1 MKPVWLVLNIGSS
14 TVKFGLFDVADAR
27 PLVRGLIEGIGLQ
40 PRLKASLPDGTLE
53 LRAPADARDAKELT
67 LWLLGL
73 LEGRLGPLDL
83 HAAGHRVVHGGPDY
97 NAPVLL
103 TPEVFERLES
113 FSPLAP
119 SHQPFNLAGVRAVEA
134 RWPGVPQIAC
144 FDTAFHHDRPRLAR
158 LYALPRAMAEEG
170 ILRYGFHGLSYDYI
184 ASRLPEVLGE
194 TGRGK
199 VIVAHLGSGASLCAM
214 ENLRSLDTTMGFSAL
229 DGLMMGTRCGQLD
242 PGVIL
247 HFLRQGLTG
256 PEIETI
262 LGKQS
267 GLAGVSGISPD
278 MRDLLASDRPEAA
291 EAVDLFV
298 RFILRQI
305 GALSAGMGGLDA
317 LVFTAGI
324 GQHAPEIRARVM
336 EGLGWLGLEMDAA
349 ANGAGQAVI
358 SAPGSRVKAAVIA
371 TDEEEVIL
379 RALHRGEVAHY
390 SAGVALA

>member
-1 MKPVWLVLNIGSS
+1 
-14 TVKFGLFDVADAR
+14 
-27 PLVRGLIEGIGLQ
+27 
-40 PRLKASLPDGTLE
+40 
-53 LRAPADARDAKELT
+53 
-67 LWLLGL
+67 
-73 LEGRLGPLDL
+73 
-83 HAAGHRVVHGGPDY
+83 
-97 NAPVLL
+97 
-103 TPEVFERLES
+103 
-113 FSPLAP
+113 
-119 SHQPFNLAGVRAVEA
+119 
-134 RWPGVPQIAC
+134 
-144 FDTAFHHDRPRLAR
+144 
-158 LYALPRAMAEEG
+158 
-170 ILRYGFHGLSYDYI
+170 
-184 ASRLPEVLGE
+184 
-194 TGRGK
+194 
-199 VIVAHLGSGASLCAM
+199 
-214 ENLRSLDTTMGFSAL
+214 
-229 DGLMMGTRCGQLD
+229 MMGTRCGQLD

-262 LGKQS
+262 LGRQS

-349 ANGAGQAVI
+349 ANGAGQGVI
-358 SAPGSRVKAAVIA
+358 SAPGSRVTAAVIA
-371 TDEEEVIL
+371 TDEEAVIL
-379 RALHRGEVAHY
+379 RALHCGEVAHY